1 MREIRRSGHAV
12 NTAWVAVPGDPLLA
26 FYVDALDLLDTAH
39 VPFVIGGAFAHS
51 RYTGRDRDTKDL
63 DVMVRQEDV
72 PRTLHMFEEAGYRV
86 ELPFPHWLGKIR
98 RDRQY
103 IDVVFSS
110 GNGIISVNDEWFEH
124 ATPSEVLGIGV
135 KLCPAEEL
143 LWSSSFVQER
153 ERYDGAAV
161 LHLLHARARLFDWP
175 RLLRR
180 FGEHWPVLL
189 SYLIL
194 FQFVYPDRRSDI
206 PIDVMTQLTARLR
219 DQQPEPDNNLC
230 LGTLLSREQYL
241 FDIEQLG
248 YDDPRL
254 RPHGAMTAEQAEIW
268 TKAIGSRR

>member
-1 MREIRRSGHAV
+1 MRELRRSRHAV

-26 FYVDALDLLDTAH
+26 FYVEALDLLDTAH
-39 VPFVIGGAFAHS
+39 VPFVVGGAFAHS

-63 DVMVRQEDV
+63 DVMIRQEDV

-110 GNGIISVNDEWFEH
+110 GNGIVSVSDEWFEH
-124 ATPSEVLGIGV
+124 ATPSEVLGISV

-143 LWSSSFVQER
+143 LYSSSFVQER

-161 LHLLHARARLFDWP
+161 LHLLYGRARLFDWP

-180 FGEHWPVLL
+180 FGDHWAVLL

-194 FQFVYPDRRSDI
+194 FQFVYPDRRGDI
-206 PIDVMTQLTARLR
+206 PIEVMTELTARLR
-219 DQQPEPDNNLC
+219 HQQSEPDNNLC

-268 TKAIGSRR
+268 TRAIGSRR